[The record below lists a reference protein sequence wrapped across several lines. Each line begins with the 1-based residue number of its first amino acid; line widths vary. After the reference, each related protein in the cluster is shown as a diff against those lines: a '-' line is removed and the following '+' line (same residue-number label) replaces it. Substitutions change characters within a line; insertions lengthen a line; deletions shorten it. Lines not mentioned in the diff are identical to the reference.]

1 MGRTADTAK
10 ISKNGISLIR
20 FKDSAFANEVSKYDY
35 GIITLI
41 GRVQINEWAGRK
53 SAQVIIED
61 YEILDDRCSF

>member
-1 MGRTADTAK
+1 MICYYGVF
-10 ISKNGISLIR
+10 IIR
-20 FKDSAFANEVSKYDY
+20 SSESSFDDEVWIYDY